1 MTEKY
6 LKKRAESEKKS
17 TGRKKK
23 IKDVRKTDKF

>member
-17 TGRKKK
+17 TGRKKINK
-23 IKDVRKTDKF
+23 GCKED